1 MPVSVHV
8 SPTRFSHTAA
18 FVFFFFGLVSFPAR
32 FFLFVQDSGTIF
44 PGHGG
49 CLDRL
54 DGVLAAAPLYLAV
67 LRIYETVADDR
78 SLC

>member
-1 MPVSVHV
+1 M
-8 SPTRFSHTAA
+8 
-18 FVFFFFGLVSFPAR
+18 
-32 FFLFVQDSGTIF
+32 IF

-67 LRIYETVADDR
+67 VELCREVAVD
-78 SLC
+78 S